1 MASNIDITQLVST
14 PAPDIALQHEVEQ
27 FYYREAL
34 LLDNIQYEDWFAL
47 LDDDVHYFMPLRRN
61 RMQRYG
67 KIRSTDV
74 PEYTNEHEFAHFD
87 DDKTTMTGRLRKLLS
102 DYSWSENPAS
112 RTRHTVS
119 NVIITPGEEDGT
131 LNVCSSFIV
140 YRNRLETQ
148 VDIFAGER
156 HDVLRRSDN
165 TLGFKIAK
173 RTILIDQSTILSNNL
188 SIFF

>member
-1 MASNIDITQLVST
+1 MPFNINITDIIASPTT
-14 PAPDIALQHEVEQ
+14 DIALQHEVEQ

-34 LLDNIQYEDWFAL
+34 LLDNIRYEDWFAL
-47 LDDDVHYFMPLRRN
+47 LDDDIHYYMPIRRN
-61 RMQRYG
+61 RMQRRG
-67 KIRSTDV
+67 KLRSTDLA
-74 PEYTNEHEFAHFD
+74 EYTNEHEFAHFD
-87 DDKTTMTGRLRKLLS
+87 DDKTTMQGRLTKLLS

-119 NVIITPGEEDGT
+119 NVLISAGDEANTY
-131 LNVCSSFIV
+131 NVCSSFFV

-156 HDVLRRSDN
+156 HDLLRRSDN
-165 TLGFKIAK
+165 NLGFKIAK
-173 RTILIDQSTILSNNL
+173 RTLLLDQSTILSNNI

>member
-1 MASNIDITQLVST
+1 MASLININNIISS
-14 PAPDIALQHEVEQ
+14 PAADLALQNEVQQ

-34 LLDNIQYEDWFAL
+34 LLDNIKYEDWFAL
-47 LDDDVHYFMPLRRN
+47 LDDDIHYYMPIRRN
-61 RMQRYG
+61 AMQRRG
-67 KIRSTDV
+67 RARASDLA
-74 PEYTNEHEFAHFD
+74 EYTNKHEFAHFD
-87 DDKTTMTGRLRKLLS
+87 EDKTAMNGRLRKLLS
-102 DYSWSENPAS
+102 DFSWSENPAS

-119 NVIITPGEEDGT
+119 NVIITEGEEDNT

-148 VDIFAGER
+148 VDLFAGER

-173 RTILIDQSTILSNNL
+173 RTVLLDQSTILSNNI

>member
-1 MASNIDITQLVST
+1 MASIININNIISS
-14 PAPDIALQHEVEQ
+14 PAADLALQNEVQQ

-47 LDDDVHYFMPLRRN
+47 LDEDIHYYMPIRRN

-67 KIRSTDV
+67 KVRSNDL
-74 PEYTNEHEFAHFD
+74 PEYTNKHEFAHFD

-119 NVIITPGEEDGT
+119 NVIITEGEEDNT
-131 LNVCSSFIV
+131 LNVCSAFIV

-148 VDIFAGER
+148 VDLFVGER

-165 TLGFKIAK
+165 AMGFKIAK
-173 RTILIDQSTILSNNL
+173 RTILLDQSTILSNNI

>member
-1 MASNIDITQLVST
+1 MASNIDITKLVST
-14 PAPDIALQHEVEQ
+14 PAADLALQHEIEQ

-34 LLDNIQYEDWFAL
+34 LLDNIKYEEWFAL
-47 LDDDVHYFMPLRRN
+47 LDDDIHYFMPLRRN

-67 KIRSTDV
+67 KVRSTDL

-87 DDKTTMTGRLRKLLS
+87 DDKTTMNGRLRKLLS

-119 NVIITPGEEDGT
+119 NVIISQGEEENT
-131 LNVCSSFIV
+131 LNVCSAFIV

-148 VDIFAGER
+148 VDLFAGER
-156 HDVLRRSDN
+156 HDVLRRADN

-173 RTILIDQSTILSNNL
+173 RTVLLDQSTILSNNL

>member
-1 MASNIDITQLVST
+1 MPLNIDITNIITT
-14 PAPDIALQHEVEQ
+14 PSADIALQHEIEQ

-34 LLDNIQYEDWFAL
+34 MLDNTQYENWFAL
-47 LDDDVHYFMPLRRN
+47 LDDDIHYYMPIRRN
-61 RMQRYG
+61 RMQRRG
-67 KIRSTDV
+67 KVRAGDLA
-74 PEYTNEHEFAHFD
+74 EYTNEHEFAHFD
-87 DDKTTMTGRLRKLLS
+87 DDKTTMQGRLTKLLS

-119 NVIITPGEEDGT
+119 NVIIGPGEEEGT
-131 LNVCSSFIV
+131 YNVCSSFLV

-156 HDVLRRSDN
+156 HDILRRSN
-165 TLGFKIAK
+165 NNLGFKIAK
-173 RTILIDQSTILSNNL
+173 RTLLLDQSTILSNNI

>member
-1 MASNIDITQLVST
+1 MASPINIKEIISS
-14 PAPDIALQHEVEQ
+14 PAADLALQNEIEQ

-34 LLDNIQYEDWFAL
+34 LLDNIKYEDWFAL
-47 LDDDVHYFMPLRRN
+47 LDDDIHYYMPIRRN
-61 RMQRYG
+61 AMQRRG
-67 KIRSTDV
+67 RARASDLV
-74 PEYTNEHEFAHFD
+74 EYTNQHEFAHFD
-87 DDKTTMTGRLRKLLS
+87 EDKTTMNGRLRKLLS
-102 DYSWSENPAS
+102 DFSWSENPAS

-119 NVIITPGEEDGT
+119 NVIITEGEQKDT
-131 LNVCSSFIV
+131 FNVCSSFIV

-173 RTILIDQSTILSNNL
+173 RIILVDQSTILSNNI

>member
-1 MASNIDITQLVST
+1 MASPININNIISS
-14 PAPDIALQHEVEQ
+14 PAADLALQHEVQQ

-34 LLDNIQYEDWFAL
+34 LLDNIQYEAWFAL
-47 LDDDVHYFMPLRRN
+47 LDDDINYYMPIRRN
-61 RMQRYG
+61 VMQRHG
-67 KIRSTDV
+67 RARASDI
-74 PEYTNEHEFAHFD
+74 PEYTNHHEFAHFD
-87 DDKTTMTGRLRKLLS
+87 EDKAAMDGRLKKLLS

-119 NVIITPGEEDGT
+119 NVIITEGEENNT

-148 VDIFAGER
+148 MDLFAGER
-156 HDVLRRSDN
+156 HDVLRRADN
-165 TLGFKIAK
+165 GLGFKIAK
-173 RTILIDQSTILSNNL
+173 RTILMDQSTILSNNI

>member
-1 MASNIDITQLVST
+1 MASLINIDNIISS
-14 PAPDIALQHEVEQ
+14 PAADLALQHEVQQ

-34 LLDNIQYEDWFAL
+34 LLDNIKYEDWFAL
-47 LDDDVHYFMPLRRN
+47 LDDDIHYYMPIRRN

-67 KIRSTDV
+67 KVRSNDL
-74 PEYTNEHEFAHFD
+74 PEYTNKHEFAHFD
-87 DDKTTMTGRLRKLLS
+87 DDKTTMNGRLRKLLS

-119 NVIITPGEEDGT
+119 NVIITEGEEDNT

-148 VDIFAGER
+148 VDLFAGER

-165 TLGFKIAK
+165 ALGFKIAK
-173 RTILIDQSTILSNNL
+173 RTVLLDQSTILSNNI

>member
-1 MASNIDITQLVST
+1 MASLIDIDNIISS
-14 PAPDIALQHEVEQ
+14 PAADLALQHEVQQ

-34 LLDNIQYEDWFAL
+34 LLDNIKYEDWFAL
-47 LDDDVHYFMPLRRN
+47 LDDDIHYYMPIRRN

-67 KIRSTDV
+67 KVRSNDL
-74 PEYTNEHEFAHFD
+74 PEYTNKHEFAHFD
-87 DDKTTMTGRLRKLLS
+87 DDKTTMNGRLRKLLS

-119 NVIITPGEEDGT
+119 NVIITEGEEDNT

-148 VDIFAGER
+148 VDLFAGER

-165 TLGFKIAK
+165 ALGFKIAK
-173 RTILIDQSTILSNNL
+173 RTVLLDQSTILSNNI

>member
-1 MASNIDITQLVST
+1 MASNIDITTLVS
-14 PAPDIALQHEVEQ
+14 APVADVALQHEVEQ

-34 LLDNIQYEDWFAL
+34 LLDNIKYEDWFGL
-47 LDDDVHYFMPLRRN
+47 LDEDLHYFMPLRRN
-61 RMQRYG
+61 RMQRHG
-67 KIRSTDV
+67 KTRSTDLL
-74 PEYTNEHEFAHFD
+74 EYTNEHEFAHFD
-87 DDKTTMTGRLRKLLS
+87 EDKTTMNGRLRKLLS

-119 NVIITPGEEDGT
+119 NVIITTGAEDNT

>member
-1 MASNIDITQLVST
+1 MASIIDINNIISSSAADL
-14 PAPDIALQHEVEQ
+14 ALQQEVQQ

-34 LLDNIQYEDWFAL
+34 LLDNIKYEDWFAL
-47 LDDDVHYFMPLRRN
+47 LDDDIEYYMPIRRN
-61 RMQRYG
+61 RMHRYG
-67 KIRSTDV
+67 KVRSREIA
-74 PEYTNEHEFAHFD
+74 EYTNKDEFAHFD
-87 DDKTTMTGRLRKLLS
+87 DDKTSMNGRLRKLLS

-119 NVIITPGEEDGT
+119 NVIITESEESDT
-131 LNVCSSFIV
+131 LNVCSAFIV

-148 VDIFAGER
+148 VDIFVGER

-165 TLGFKIAK
+165 ALGFKIAK
-173 RTILIDQSTILSNNL
+173 RTILLDQSTIMSNNI